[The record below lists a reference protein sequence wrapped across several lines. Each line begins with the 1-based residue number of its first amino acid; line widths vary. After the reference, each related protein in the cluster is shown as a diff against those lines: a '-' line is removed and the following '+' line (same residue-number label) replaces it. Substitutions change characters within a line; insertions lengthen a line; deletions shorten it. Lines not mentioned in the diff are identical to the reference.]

1 MPEKMGGLGVT
12 DLAKFNRALRLG
24 WQWYRW
30 KNRQKPWLQL
40 PVTPSTGEHAP
51 LSQSEMGPMSSPGM
65 TGGYTANGDGTG
77 PVQIGEK
84 KEYYGG

>member
-1 MPEKMGGLGVT
+1 MAVVQVEEPAKT
-12 DLAKFNRALRLG
+12 LATAPGHAK
-24 WQWYRW
+24 YR
-30 KNRQKPWLQL
+30 
-40 PVTPSTGEHAP
+40 GHAP